1 MGHDDDDDDALSKS
15 SSSSSSLMMMRC
27 PRPHRRRLPS
37 SRYHRP
43 RHDDVA
49 LKPLEADL
57 ASLPVSVGPEDG
69 LVTHGVRGPK
79 RLIMMM
85 VMMMMM
91 MATMMMLLMT
101 MILMMTM
108 VMVRWP
114 LDSP

>member
-1 MGHDDDDDDALSKS
+1 MGHDDDDDDDDDALSKS

-27 PRPHRRRLPS
+27 PRLHRHRLPS

-57 ASLPVSVGPEDG
+57 ASLPVSAVPEDG
-69 LVTHGVRGPK
+69 LVNHGVRGPK

-85 VMMMMM
+85 VMMMM
-91 MATMMMLLMT
+91 ATMMMLLMT
-101 MILMMTM
+101 MILMMAM
-108 VMVRWP
+108 VMV
-114 LDSP
+114 

>member
-1 MGHDDDDDDALSKS
+1 MGHDDDGDDDDALSKS

-27 PRPHRRRLPS
+27 PRPHRHRLPS

-79 RLIMMM
+79 RLITMM
-85 VMMMMM
+85 VMMM

-101 MILMMTM
+101 MILMMAM
-108 VMVRWP
+108 VMV
-114 LDSP
+114 